1 MLKRSQDAAIAR
13 RYVLCG
19 CALVGVMLLGFVY
32 LFNFTPFL
40 GTLIQ

>member
-1 MLKRSQDAAIAR
+1 LRKHEHEAAIAR
-13 RYVLCG
+13 GYILFG
-19 CALVGVMLLGFVY
+19 CVLVGTALLGFVY